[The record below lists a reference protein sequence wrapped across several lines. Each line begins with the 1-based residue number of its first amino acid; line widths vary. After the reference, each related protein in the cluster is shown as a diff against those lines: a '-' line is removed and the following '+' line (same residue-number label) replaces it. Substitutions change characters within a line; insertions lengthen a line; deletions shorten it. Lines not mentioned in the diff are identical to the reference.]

1 MKDSW
6 ALPRPAPAPPRVPA
20 LTSCPLIPTASNTH
34 KAKLSACC
42 RGLAPPLHQQ
52 SPQSS
57 GAPPFWARPPSP
69 PQAPAAPAASGLR
82 SGWPVRLLP
91 GPSVLSS
98 ALLQVLRRTRAS
110 EGVAARRGLCS
121 HPHWVGSHEPKLS
134 FHCNNA
140 LRGFGGLICY
150 HVIPC
155 LTLTST
161 PVSPIS
167 ADDTAHSGQKPIM
180 LFRLLHPDIRT

>member
-1 MKDSW
+1 M
-6 ALPRPAPAPPRVPA
+6 
-20 LTSCPLIPTASNTH
+20 
-34 KAKLSACC
+34 
-42 RGLAPPLHQQ
+42 
-52 SPQSS
+52 
-57 GAPPFWARPPSP
+57 
-69 PQAPAAPAASGLR
+69 
-82 SGWPVRLLP
+82 
-91 GPSVLSS
+91 LSS

-180 LFRLLHPDIRT
+180 LFRLLHLTYAPSPLLRALGAASKTSPGQMARRLFRPIVSVRPTALGECRSCLTDSNSLPYFLPVEAETCSNIYRCYYFLAYKDVLS